1 MGKRLTVA
9 ELSQQLEASHV
20 SYQKLLDEV
29 ASLKATL
36 VATPAVPAA
45 TVASATPRAY
55 TPRADITCPKCG
67 GTGFYDQATGSIC
80 FQCEGKGIQTD
91 ADQRRNWGY
100 RASHKPAS
108 RQANDV
114 PAKPAKPAY
123 VAPAPTEASLAYR
136 ERLAAAKA
144 AAIAGKTAVLV

>member
-9 ELSQQLEASHV
+9 ELSQQLEASHI

-36 VATPAVPAA
+36 VAAPTVPTA
-45 TVASATPRAY
+45 TVAKATVRAPR
-55 TPRADITCPKCG
+55 PDITCPKCG
-67 GTGFYDQATGSIC
+67 GTGFYDASTGSPC

-100 RASHKPAS
+100 RANNGPARPAS
-108 RQANDV
+108 SQPNVTANSR
-114 PAKPAKPAY
+114 PAY
-123 VAPAPTEASLAYR
+123 VKPAPSADVLAYR
-136 ERLAAAKA
+136 ERAAAAKA
-144 AAIAGKTAVLV
+144 AAIAGGVAVLV